1 MARQRDYAAEY
12 RRSVELA
19 HERGFESP
27 QEMKDAYRERNE
39 IISEAGEEPTGRSR
53 HDLVSYFIDYEGMT
67 EDEAVA
73 AMREIWGESPGG
85 E

>member
-1 MARQRDYAAEY
+1 VARQRDYAAEY

-19 HERGFESP
+19 HERGFSTP
-27 QEMKDAYRERNE
+27 QEMKDAYHERSE
-39 IISEAGEEPTGRSR
+39 IIADAGDEPTGRSR

-73 AMREIWGESPGG
+73 AMREIFGDTP
-85 E
+85 